1 LRLLIDGYAL
11 GMKRIWHFSE
21 IRQDALLC
29 AKHSLESLPDQSL
42 LRKDLTK
49 HFQTEQQVNR
59 LRQIKACQARGF
71 LKRMGGPL
79 VLEFDSTVETVYG
92 SQQGAE
98 VGYNPQKRGRPSYHP
113 QLCRERRTGLSLWSQ
128 LRPGNTISSTVFDS
142 FLEESW
148 QVVPKRF
155 QKRRRGSLCQ
165 VLSRMDS
172 GYEGQDA
179 LRWLEEHG
187 VGYVVKMCMR
197 REVWSLVLGLAPGV
211 WRSERTESGPV
222 ELCSIP
228 WQRDCWSRSRRLVMV
243 RWGQETD
250 RAQSALFDA
259 LGYTYAVFVTN
270 LDWDEQDVYRFYDKR
285 ADIEN
290 HIQEA
295 KADLGIGHIPTE
307 AFQPNAADLEL
318 RLLALNQR
326 VLLSR
331 YVLGQTESRPRASTI
346 RRKWLLIPGKL
357 VSDGRRCIL
366 KLADWHPLQ
375 HLWPLYRIEAALL

>member
-1 LRLLIDGYAL
+1 
-11 GMKRIWHFSE
+11 M
-21 IRQDALLC
+21 
-29 AKHSLESLPDQSL
+29 
-42 LRKDLTK
+42 RKDLRK

-71 LKRMGGPL
+71 LKRMSGPL
-79 VLEFDSTVETVYG
+79 VLEFDSSVETVYG

-128 LRPGNTISSTVFDS
+128 LRPGNTISSTDFVS

-165 VLSRMDS
+165 VLARMDS
-172 GYEGQDA
+172 GYESEDA

-187 VGYVVKMCMR
+187 VGYVVKMHMR
-197 REVWSLVLGLAPGV
+197 REVWSLVLGMAPRG
-211 WRSERTESGPV
+211 WRSEQTESGPV
-222 ELCSIP
+222 ERCSIP
-228 WQRDCWSRSRRLVMV
+228 WQRDCWSRPRRVVMV

-250 RAQSALFDA
+250 RAQSDLFDA
-259 LGYTYAVFVTN
+259 LGYTYVVFVTN

-285 ADIEN
+285 ADMEN

-295 KADLGIGHIPTE
+295 KADLGIGHIPTD

-318 RLLALNQR
+318 RLLALNQL
-326 VLLSR
+326 VLFSR
-331 YVLGQTESRPRASTI
+331 CVLGQTESRPRASTI
-346 RRKWLLIPGKL
+346 RRKWLLIPGKP
-357 VSDGRRCIL
+357 VSDGRRRIL
-366 KLADWHPLQ
+366 KLADWHPLR
-375 HLWPLYRIEAALL
+375 HLWPFYQIEAALL

>member
-1 LRLLIDGYAL
+1 
-11 GMKRIWHFSE
+11 
-21 IRQDALLC
+21 
-29 AKHSLESLPDQSL
+29 

-71 LKRMGGPL
+71 LKRMSGPL
-79 VLEFDSTVETVYG
+79 VLEFDSSVETVYG

-128 LRPGNTISSTVFDS
+128 LRPGNTISSTDFVS

-165 VLSRMDS
+165 VLARMDS
-172 GYEGQDA
+172 GYESEDA

-187 VGYVVKMCMR
+187 VGYVVKMHMR
-197 REVWSLVLGLAPGV
+197 REVWSLVLGMAPRG
-211 WRSERTESGPV
+211 WRSEQTESGPV

-228 WQRDCWSRSRRLVMV
+228 WQRDCWSRPRRVVMV

-250 RAQSALFDA
+250 RAQSDLFDA
-259 LGYTYAVFVTN
+259 LGYTYVVFVTN

-285 ADIEN
+285 ADMEN

-295 KADLGIGHIPTE
+295 KADLGIGHIPTD

-318 RLLALNQR
+318 RLLALNQL
-326 VLLSR
+326 VLFSR
-331 YVLGQTESRPRASTI
+331 CVLGQTESRPRASTI
-346 RRKWLLIPGKL
+346 RRKWLLIPGKP
-357 VSDGRRCIL
+357 VSDGRRRIL
-366 KLADWHPLQ
+366 KLADWHPLR
-375 HLWPLYRIEAALL
+375 HLWPFYQIEAALL